1 MVASKEWLDEAEA
14 LRIEPKPVL
23 DPNGELKLISLINIT
38 HPSLEEA
45 LDKINPRVTNPR
57 EILDNKMTN
66 ECHRHGMMETM
77 FLPIDIHE
85 ETTLESKE
93 EDDMNEHGSY
103 FMNTSSNP
111 CSHEKSPEPIGLSNV
126 ATHEILN
133 PLILSVHKD
142 FEGVVVDAYVYHKHW
157 KSYRHE
163 S

>member
-1 MVASKEWLDEAEA
+1 MDKAET
-14 LRIEPKPVL
+14 LRVESNPSL
-23 DPNGELKLISLINIT
+23 DPNSEVKIISLINIT

-45 LDKINPRVTNPR
+45 LDKINLRVTNLR

-66 ECHRHGMMETM
+66 ECHRHGIMEIL

-85 ETTLESKE
+85 ETTLESKK
-93 EDDMNEHGSY
+93 EDYIDEHESY

-133 PLILSVHKD
+133 PLYFLFIKTLK
-142 FEGVVVDAYVYHKHW
+142 GW
-157 KSYRHE
+157 M
-163 S
+163 